1 MKRTLFLFT
10 FLILVAVAAS
20 PLLAE
25 DSPFVGTW
33 KLNTEKSKFEPGPGP
48 KSMTR
53 TVEAQGDGLK
63 YSFEGVGA
71 DGSAVAYSFSSN
83 FDGKDSAITGAGMPG
98 GADTILLKRVSSS
111 KTMGT
116 MKKDG
121 KVIGKSE
128 ATVSPDG
135 KVATVK
141 SKGKAPDGKAFHMIS
156 VYDKQ

>member
-10 FLILVAVAAS
+10 FLMLIAVAAS

-33 KLNTEKSKFEPGPGP
+33 KLNTAKSKFEPGPAP
-48 KSMTR
+48 KSLSR

-63 YSFEGVGA
+63 YSFEGVAG
-71 DGSAVAYSFSSN
+71 DGSAIAYSFASN
-83 FDGKDSAITGAGMPG
+83 LDGTDSAVTGTGTPA
-98 GADTILLKRVSSS
+98 GADSLALTRVNSH
-111 KTMGT
+111 KVHGT

-121 KVIGKSE
+121 KQIGTTE
-128 ATVSPDG
+128 AEVSKDG
-135 KVATVK
+135 KVVTVK
-141 SKGKAPDGKAFHMIS
+141 SKGKTSDGKAFRMTS